1 MAVLRGL
8 SGGQYSYLAMAL
20 SLFLPSLLFL
30 VALTEQTVNLNL
42 GNGVKKAPTPYLG
55 AAGLTPFLGF
65 NPYARSIGPMINLDL
80 PHFDVKKV
88 PSAYIGA
95 NGLLMPYVGINP
107 YLRSIAPPAGSFSPA
122 MMPYGPAATRT
133 LPTRAAPLSVWWL
146 PPNQKWRIL
155 CLRQRMCLQRLLL
168 LQLQPES

>member
-1 MAVLRGL
+1 
-8 SGGQYSYLAMAL
+8 MAL
-20 SLFLPSLLFL
+20 SLFLPFLLFL

-88 PSAYIGA
+88 PSGYIGA
-95 NGLLMPYVGINP
+95 NGLLTPFVGINP

-122 MMPYGPAATRT
+122 MMPYGPAV
-133 LPTRAAPLSVWWL
+133 PPPLGGL
-146 PPNQKWRIL
+146 YQ
-155 CLRQRMCLQRLLL
+155 QQQRLSLFGGYHQTKNGEYCAFDSACASKDCYYFSCSPSL
-168 LQLQPES
+168 KAGQTCR